1 MVHIFNSTGMQF
13 WNGVYAHRYAYFAY
27 AYLLHIYLTPIL
39 FLFLPFSSNKK
50 VSVKNGMRRLV
61 PTTVLTNWFLEV
73 HLS

>member
-13 WNGVYAHRYAYFAY
+13 WNGVYAHMPYFAY
-27 AYLLHIYLTPIL
+27 AYLLHITPIL